1 MRLRTPCEDGGF
13 SVRGEAREEYD
24 TEAAGAG
31 ISGGGGDEATGM
43 SSQAAARSTR
53 IVLGG
58 QEGEAVGGFGLQTM
72 EESSREKLSCV
83 ARNHM
88 SLKSLCQ
95 ARSYFT

>member
-24 TEAAGAG
+24 TEAAEAG

-58 QEGEAVGGFGLQTM
+58 QEGEAVGGFGLTNDG
-72 EESSREKLSCV
+72 RELERKALVC
-83 ARNHM
+83 
-88 SLKSLCQ
+88 CQ
-95 ARSYFT
+95 VLRETT